1 MHTGTGTVFIRTYG
15 KRCSCSVLK
24 SKTEKKYYCRLQN
37 EVRNK
42 HQSIPDHPPNLLIR
56 KIGQK
61 FACLYFVPYAAFF
74 SSQGCLRLPKKV
86 AIAALCIIFVSSS
99 KLCRDNTV
107 HTHIIIDRSSI
118 DNGHNE
124 NCPLPRSCTPT
135 SPLPDHLLY
144 ESCNFHGCFLFIA
157 LSYC

>member
-15 KRCSCSVLK
+15 KRCSFSVLK
-24 SKTEKKYYCRLQN
+24 SKTEKKNITAGYKMKSGISISQFLITLQN
-37 EVRNK
+37 
-42 HQSIPDHPPNLLIR
+42 LR

-118 DNGHNE
+118 DDGHNE
-124 NCPLPRSCTPT
+124 NCPLPCSCTPT
-135 SPLPDHLLY
+135 FPLPDHLL
-144 ESCNFHGCFLFIA
+144 
-157 LSYC
+157 